1 MPTLKEM
8 ILQTL
13 RATKA
18 PNIDAMLKYMEAHG
32 YYDCKCH
39 THNHWE
45 GGSAEHMWATYL
57 MAKALRDQRISD
69 PNVRKYAT
77 DEKLAIVCLL
87 HDLCD
92 MDVHVKTNKGK
103 DVSNEHGT
111 KSYWIM
117 RNLNVGTL
125 AEREAVKNH
134 MHRAATCSLRDANLI
149 AEYNVLHSLLATVD
163 HWASGT
169 AWNLKRHKEGRT
181 QISEKIS
188 SPRYPRAT
196 ALDRTFQ
203 SEKYK
208 MYLDKDYSLQ
218 EFKNYD
224 RNKIVWG
231 FSKNIRGYANRISA
245 LRLPLD
251 TNTDIITSLH
261 NYLKENNERICLVMG
276 CKDRIPKDDSTRLRQ
291 DRPLEQNVLICSNI
305 LASLYKG
312 EKDES
317 TEMHKRRFRMKFT
330 MRDEIKNQYK
340 AGNLK
345 EGVFFP
351 DVTMIRSGESDGFP
365 FVSQWTIDIL
375 MVPDAN
381 LIPFAILSEQ
391 IMEEKLPNF
400 QVKEHN
406 MNIEQSMY
414 RVFRIDNQWV
424 FFEDGYPFEESNN
437 SQVFDSFQSIAITD
451 SMHARMCVLGHNGKY
466 GIYTLDDCYG
476 YGGSGKYFNP
486 TKDAFPYD
494 EILLSRMKHGICYAA
509 CRIGN
514 KWGIEKIV
522 DGGYLCTNE
531 VFTNTYSATKRRTV
545 VPCKFDSLEAAQSQI
560 ISWHDFRERP
570 NSFVWC
576 E

>member
-1 MPTLKEM
+1 MPALKEM
-8 ILQTL
+8 IIQTL

-18 PNIDAMLKYMEAHG
+18 PNIDAMLKYMEAHK
-32 YYDCKCH
+32 YFECKCH
-39 THNHWE
+39 THNSWE

-57 MAKALRDQRISD
+57 MAKALRDQRITD
-69 PNVRKYAT
+69 PNVRNYAT
-77 DEKLAIVCLL
+77 DQKLAIVCLL

-92 MDVHVKTNKGK
+92 MDVHVTTNRGK

-125 AEREAVKNH
+125 AEREAVKKH
-134 MHRAATCSLRDANLI
+134 LHRAATCSLRDANLI
-149 AEYNVLHSLLATVD
+149 AEYNALHSLLATVD

-181 QISEKIS
+181 QISGDES
-188 SPRYPRAT
+188 SPRYPRAI

-208 MYLDKDYSLQ
+208 MYMDKDYSLH

-231 FSKNIRGYANRISA
+231 FIKNIHGYVKRLSA
-245 LRLPLD
+245 YRLSLD
-251 TNTDIITSLH
+251 TNADIITSLH
-261 NYLKENNERICLVMG
+261 NNFKGNNERICLVMG
-276 CKDRIPKDDSTRLRQ
+276 CKDRIPKDDCTRLRQ
-291 DRPLEQNVLICSNI
+291 DSPLVQSVLICSNI

-351 DVTMIRSGESDGFP
+351 GVTMIRSGESDGFP
-365 FVSQWTIDIL
+365 FVSPWTIDIL

-381 LIPFAILSEQ
+381 LVPFAILSEQ
-391 IMEEKLPNF
+391 L
-400 QVKEHN
+400 
-406 MNIEQSMY
+406 S
-414 RVFRIDNQWV
+414 
-424 FFEDGYPFEESNN
+424 
-437 SQVFDSFQSIAITD
+437 
-451 SMHARMCVLGHNGKY
+451 VLK
-466 GIYTLDDCYG
+466 
-476 YGGSGKYFNP
+476 
-486 TKDAFPYD
+486 
-494 EILLSRMKHGICYAA
+494 
-509 CRIGN
+509 
-514 KWGIEKIV
+514 
-522 DGGYLCTNE
+522 
-531 VFTNTYSATKRRTV
+531 
-545 VPCKFDSLEAAQSQI
+545 Q
-560 ISWHDFRERP
+560 
-570 NSFVWC
+570 
-576 E
+576 